1 MSQLFNIFFIFFIF
15 FIFNDKS
22 YALTQQ
28 QFIKHLIKDQRF
40 FKEQSADL
48 EVLKSDLEVNR
59 LKYGEWQSNL
69 NAKLGYTE
77 RREDRDTYDYTHIV
91 DDTVKEVSLSS
102 NKRFFSNGSRLNLS
116 LKKSWPIE
124 KDLDSEGNAEED
136 VHHATS
142 LRLGW
147 NIPLLRNLGGINDQ
161 QSYDLSNLSNKQ
173 VQYSLFNKKEDFIV
187 KNLYLFLDWIYFNQR
202 KEILISQL
210 KAMKN
215 AFKKNVESDFYQADI
230 KALTRFIKKLNRQL
244 FKTRS
249 SLDQKAIVINKFLKS
264 DKTLSTA
271 LSKPEIDWDW
281 NLEYNFIATADL
293 REYIKK
299 FVMDVKILELGKK
312 SNERLIKTQEN
323 QLLPTLGLS
332 VSSYLENKK
341 GDYLSY
347 SSSKL
352 RDYEVALKFSMP
364 IGSDDYKE
372 EKLAKYLSNRQKI
385 EHNFQRQ
392 LNDTISDVSQSTID
406 IKARKH
412 SIKSHK
418 IDVITQKEFL
428 ISGLDHY
435 LAGKG
440 DVYKF
445 VTDQEHYQQL
455 VLDYIQEFIDYH
467 KKIIAH
473 KRLLNQLFNEY
484 RH

>member
-210 KAMKN
+210 KAMKMRS
-215 AFKKNVESDFYQADI
+215 KKTW
-230 KALTRFIKKLNRQL
+230 KAT
-244 FKTRS
+244 
-249 SLDQKAIVINKFLKS
+249 
-264 DKTLSTA
+264 
-271 LSKPEIDWDW
+271 
-281 NLEYNFIATADL
+281 
-293 REYIKK
+293 
-299 FVMDVKILELGKK
+299 
-312 SNERLIKTQEN
+312 
-323 QLLPTLGLS
+323 
-332 VSSYLENKK
+332 
-341 GDYLSY
+341 
-347 SSSKL
+347 
-352 RDYEVALKFSMP
+352 
-364 IGSDDYKE
+364 
-372 EKLAKYLSNRQKI
+372 
-385 EHNFQRQ
+385 
-392 LNDTISDVSQSTID
+392 
-406 IKARKH
+406 
-412 SIKSHK
+412 SIKP
-418 IDVITQKEFL
+418 IL
-428 ISGLDHY
+428 
-435 LAGKG
+435 
-440 DVYKF
+440 
-445 VTDQEHYQQL
+445 
-455 VLDYIQEFIDYH
+455 
-467 KKIIAH
+467 
-473 KRLLNQLFNEY
+473 KR
-484 RH
+484 